1 MTNAANP
8 VRNGGLIK
16 LPVVV
21 AAPAWV
27 VMKPREPRH
36 KVLVRARIK
45 AGASWHDACILNISS
60 RGMLMQ
66 AAAPPV
72 RGSYLEIRR
81 GAQVIVARVMW
92 CKLHRFGIKSQD
104 VLSIDAIVAN
114 PDVAS
119 TIATTPT
126 VERRMVARPRWS
138 AHDHS
143 RWQGR
148 LMEYG
153 FVAALAVALGVFAAN
168 EVYTML
174 SKPADTITAA
184 LSGSERPR

>member
-1 MTNAANP
+1 M
-8 VRNGGLIK
+8 
-16 LPVVV
+16 
-21 AAPAWV
+21 
-27 VMKPREPRH
+27 
-36 KVLVRARIK
+36 K
-45 AGASWHDACILNISS
+45 AGTSWHDACILNISS
-60 RGMLMQ
+60 RGMLLQ

-92 CKLHRFGIKSQD
+92 CKSHRFGIKSQD
-104 VLSIDAIVAN
+104 ILSIDAIVAN
-114 PDVAS
+114 GDFV
-119 TIATTPT
+119 TATGAAT
-126 VERRMVARPRWS
+126 VVEQRLAERPRLS
-138 AHDHS
+138 AHEHN

-153 FVAALAVALGVFAAN
+153 FVAALAAAIAVFAAT

-184 LSGSERPR
+184 LAGSERPR